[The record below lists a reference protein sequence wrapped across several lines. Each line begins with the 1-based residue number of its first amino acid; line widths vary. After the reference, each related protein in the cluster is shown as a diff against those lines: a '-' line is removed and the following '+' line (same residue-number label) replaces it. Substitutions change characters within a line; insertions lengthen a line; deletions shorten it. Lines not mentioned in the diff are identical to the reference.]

1 MHVAKDIVGKSVLC
15 QQTYDFFLRQT
26 QNSERPMAPMIN
38 SAPTIMSTNRPGLKV
53 RSCVLPEM
61 FWNSQ
66 TKYILF
72 SVQLKSIKLSIPVL
86 DTLSFI

>member
-1 MHVAKDIVGKSVLC
+1 MHVAKDIVGKWVLC

-38 SAPTIMSTNRPGLKV
+38 RTPTIMSTNRPGLKV

-61 FWNSQ
+61 FWNS
-66 TKYILF
+66 KPNILF
-72 SVQLKSIKLSIPVL
+72 SAQLKLIKLSIPVL